1 MPALKVER
9 VSKAFGGLLALA
21 EVDLEVA
28 PGERRAVIGPN
39 GAGKSTLFKIIAGEL
54 QPTRGRVYL
63 QGRPVSGLPQERV
76 ARMGLARTF
85 QKSTAFGEL
94 TVWENVALA
103 WKAARGQERDFLNPL
118 VPEEEVRAVLERV
131 ALLPRAEEKAGN
143 LSHGEKRQL
152 EIAMALVQKPQVL
165 LLDEPLAGLSGAER
179 ERMGRLIREL
189 DRNTTVLLVEH
200 DLDYALAFA
209 DRVAV
214 LHYGQIVAEGT
225 PEAIRENPVVQE
237 IYVGKPEEAPRGN
250 LDSSASRPK
259 VLEAVGISAGYGSMQ
274 VLHQVSLEV
283 NQGEVVAL
291 LGRNGMGKTT
301 LMSTLMGLL
310 PLQKGEVRLEGRP
323 LGPLPPYARAELG
336 LALVP
341 QGRRM
346 FEGLT
351 VEEELRMAA
360 WGRKGTWTMERV
372 LDVFPR
378 LGERLKTPSRALSGG
393 EQQMV
398 AIARALLR
406 NPRIVLMDE
415 PTEGLSPLMVRQVAE
430 VVRALKAEGE
440 TVLLAE
446 QNVKMALSVADRVY
460 ILEHGE
466 IVWEGQPQEAT
477 GAILHRYL
485 GL

>member
-1 MPALKVER
+1 MAALKVER

-63 QGRPVSGLPQERV
+63 QGRSVSGLPQETV

-118 VPEEEVRAVLERV
+118 VPEEEVQAVLERV
-131 ALLPRAEEKAGN
+131 GLLPRAEEKAGN

-179 ERMGRLIREL
+179 ERMGRLIQEL
-189 DRNTTVLLVEH
+189 DRDTTVLLVEH

-250 LDSSASRPK
+250 LHSSASRPK
-259 VLEAVGISAGYGSMQ
+259 VLEAVGISAGYGSMR

-323 LGPLPPYARAELG
+323 LGPLPPHARAELG

-378 LGERLKTPSRALSGG
+378 LGERLKTPSPALSGG

-446 QNVKMALSVADRVY
+446 QNVQMALSVADRVY

-485 GL
+485 GI

>member
-21 EVDLEVA
+21 GVDLEVA

-54 QPTRGRVYL
+54 RPTQGRVYL
-63 QGRPVSGLPQERV
+63 QGRAVSGLPQERV
-76 ARMGLARTF
+76 ARLGLARTF

-118 VPEEEVRAVLERV
+118 VPEEEVQAALDRV
-131 ALLPRAEEKAGN
+131 GLLSRAEEKADN

-179 ERMGRLIREL
+179 ERMGRLIQEL
-189 DRNTTVLLVEH
+189 DRDTTVLLVEH
-200 DLDYALAFA
+200 DLEYALAFA
-209 DRVAV
+209 DRVTV
-214 LHYGQIVAEGT
+214 LHYGQVVAEGT
-225 PEAIRENPVVQE
+225 PEAIQENPVVQE
-237 IYVGKPEEAPRGN
+237 IYVGKPGEAPRGN
-250 LDSSASRPK
+250 RAPSTSRAR
-259 VLEAVGISAGYGSMQ
+259 VLEALGVSAGYGGMR
-274 VLHQVSLEV
+274 VLHRVSLEV
-283 NQGEVVAL
+283 GQGEVVAL

-301 LMSTLMGLL
+301 LLSTLMGFL
-310 PLQKGEVRLEGRP
+310 PLQEGEVRLEGQP

-336 LALVP
+336 LAWVP

-360 WGRKGTWTMERV
+360 WGRKGSWTVEGV
-372 LDVFPR
+372 LEVFPR
-378 LGERLKTPSRALSGG
+378 LGERRKTPSRALSGG

-415 PTEGLSPLMVRQVAE
+415 PTEGLSPLMVRQVAQ
-430 VVRALKAEGE
+430 VVEALKAEGE

-446 QNVKMALSVADRVY
+446 QNVQMALSVADRVY

-466 IVWEGQPQEAT
+466 IVWEGRPEEAT
-477 GAILHRYL
+477 DAVLHRYL
-485 GL
+485 GI